1 MGVGCAGV
9 KKWPGDWC
17 SPEKGVSKGA
27 VAGAKVRVVGGQGGV
42 GDIKCAALLDMLRTL
57 AFNLS
62 EMGRY

>member
-1 MGVGCAGV
+1 M
-9 KKWPGDWC
+9 
-17 SPEKGVSKGA
+17 SKGA

-42 GDIKCAALLDMLRTL
+42 GDIKCGALLDMLRTL